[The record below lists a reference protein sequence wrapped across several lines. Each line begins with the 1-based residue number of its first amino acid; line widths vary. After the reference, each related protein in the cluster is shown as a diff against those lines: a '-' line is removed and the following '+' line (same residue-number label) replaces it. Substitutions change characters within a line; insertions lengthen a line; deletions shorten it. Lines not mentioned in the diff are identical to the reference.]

1 MLGTLH
7 IEDAIAFTVDSDVNG
22 ASPQFTLTC
31 ISTGGPATTVTWTR
45 DMEVV
50 TEGNETILVNGM
62 RAEYNHTLTVIGRLE
77 GHYKCTV
84 DNEASSEVSKELNVQ
99 GMFSVVVM
107 STLLFHLPPAPSP
120 PTDVTVSQNGLGSL
134 LVSWTPPSGGANVTG
149 YTIYYQYSMILHSMT
164 AEAKATATNATITGL
179 IAGVTYSIN
188 VVANSTTLPSTVTT
202 APDITIGIL

>member
-1 MLGTLH
+1 MLGTLR
-7 IEDAIAFTVDSDVNG
+7 IEVDITFTVDSDVNG
-22 ASPQFTLTC
+22 DSPQFTLTC
-31 ISTGGPATTVTWTR
+31 VSTGGPATTVTWTR

-107 STLLFHLPPAPSP
+107 STLLFHLPPAPYP

-134 LVSWTPPSGGANVTG
+134 LVSWTPPSGGATVTG
-149 YTIYYQYSMILHSMT
+149 YYIYYLHDGTLHSVT
-164 AEAKATATNATITGL
+164 ADASATNATITGL
-179 IAGVTYSIN
+179 ISRVTYSIN
-188 VVANSTTLPSTVTT
+188 VVANSTTLPSNVTT